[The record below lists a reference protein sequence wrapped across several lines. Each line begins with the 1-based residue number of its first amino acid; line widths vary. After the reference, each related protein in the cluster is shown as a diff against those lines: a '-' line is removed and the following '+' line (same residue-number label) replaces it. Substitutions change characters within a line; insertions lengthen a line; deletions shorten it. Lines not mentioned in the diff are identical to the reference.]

1 MADKRVNDATWNL
14 TESLRET
21 NEAIVESTVE
31 AQKRNLAFA
40 QNTFENG
47 VELLKSHADSTRNLI
62 SEQTEQSQKET
73 VDFQAWA
80 NSAIAA
86 QERNVR
92 YAQSIIQNGT
102 DVLKSHVESTRTL
115 MQTLAEQSQKQQET
129 FQALVRE
136 SLDTYV
142 DFLFTPFSYY
152 RQAIDTAE
160 SITRQGVQTA
170 QNITRQGL
178 ETAQR
183 AAHQGQEAA
192 HKAAHQGQNAA
203 DKATH

>member
-1 MADKRVNDATWNL
+1 MADNKVNEATGKL

-21 NEAIVESTVE
+21 NQAIVESAVE

-62 SEQTEQSQKET
+62 SEQTEQSQKQAP
-73 VDFQAWA
+73 DFQAWA
-80 NSAIAA
+80 DSAIAA

-92 YAQSIIQNGT
+92 YAQSIVQNGT
-102 DVLKSHVESTRTL
+102 DVLKSHVDSTRSL
-115 MQTLAEQSQKQQET
+115 LQILAEQSQKQQET
-129 FQALVRE
+129 FQELVRE

-142 DFLFTPFSYY
+142 DSLFTPFSYY
-152 RQAIDTAE
+152 RQAVDTAE
-160 SITRQGVQTA
+160 SIARQGVQTA

-178 ETAQR
+178 EATKRSSRQA
-183 AAHQGQEAA
+183 
-192 HKAAHQGQNAA
+192 QNAA
-203 DKATH
+203 EQATQ

>member
-1 MADKRVNDATWNL
+1 MADNKVNEATWNL

-21 NEAIVESTVE
+21 NQAIVESTVE

-47 VELLKSHADSTRNLI
+47 VELLRSHADSTRHLV
-62 SEQTEQSQKET
+62 SEQSGQSQKQAP
-73 VDFQAWA
+73 DFQTWA
-80 NSAIAA
+80 DSAIAA

-92 YAQSIIQNGT
+92 YAQSIVQNGT
-102 DVLKSHVESTRTL
+102 DVLKSHVDSTRSL
-115 MQTLAEQSQKQQET
+115 LQTLAEQSQKQQET
-129 FQALVRE
+129 FQELVRE

-152 RQAIDTAE
+152 RQAVDTAE
-160 SITRQGVQTA
+160 SIARQGVQTA

-178 ETAQR
+178 EATKRSSRQA
-183 AAHQGQEAA
+183 
-192 HKAAHQGQNAA
+192 QNAA
-203 DKATH
+203 EQATQ